1 MRWFYAVLIA
11 AIVAGGA
18 IGFAKL
24 ENTRTATV
32 EAIVAASLIV
42 IFIALF
48 GFLAKSK
55 D

>member
-1 MRWFYAVLIA
+1 MRWFYVIMVAAIA
-11 AIVAGGA
+11 ALSA
-18 IGFAKL
+18 IAIARVTDYKPVI
-24 ENTRTATV
+24 V

-48 GFLAKSK
+48 SFLAKSR